1 MRCLTINAR
10 TNTPRASCSLRRHE
24 SVAQRHVMPGI
35 ETSETISHIEAP
47 TDSAP
52 SLLNVE

>member
-1 MRCLTINAR
+1 MRVEGLG
-10 TNTPRASCSLRRHE
+10 CSLRRHE

-35 ETSETISHIEAP
+35 ETSEIISHIEAP

-52 SLLNVE
+52 SLINV